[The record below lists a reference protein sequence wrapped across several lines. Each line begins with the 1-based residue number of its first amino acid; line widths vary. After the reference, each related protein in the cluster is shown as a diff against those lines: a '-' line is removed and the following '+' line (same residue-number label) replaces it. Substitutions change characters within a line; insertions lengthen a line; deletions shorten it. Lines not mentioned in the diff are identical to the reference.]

1 MRFVVDCHDPIGQ
14 DRLEHM
20 GYLAIGPD
28 RSATRW
34 FPAEA
39 GASRHF
45 GRFAASLEA
54 MVLQSARLVPVPWED
69 ALEAF
74 LARAASTP
82 LRWWL
87 YGSAARALRGAPADP
102 GDIDVHVDD
111 ALLVGRIFDDLLVTP
126 VERMEGWVAPWT
138 GRAFDHAIIK
148 WIADPPF
155 RPPALEVVRWR
166 GYEVPV
172 VASG

>member
-1 MRFVVDCHDPIGQ
+1 VRFVVDCHDPIGQ

-28 RSATRW
+28 RFATRW

-54 MVLQSARLVPVPWED
+54 MVLQSARLVPVPWGD

-74 LARAASTP
+74 LARAAGTP

-87 YGSAARALRGAPADP
+87 YGSAARGLRGEPADP

-111 ALLVGRIFDDLLVTP
+111 ALVAGRIFDDLLVTP

-138 GRAFDHAIIK
+138 GRAFDHAIIE

-155 RPPALEVVRWR
+155 RPPTLEVVRWR

-172 VASG
+172 VAGG